1 MTYCSE
7 AESAKRSSEYKVKI
21 FDLLKRNGKQI
32 CVPKYYPTGKM
43 VFVKLQTALDDLP
56 TDRYGIRTEKSNDQV
71 DQFELMIV
79 PGRAFTTCGKRLGR
93 GGGL

>member
-1 MTYCSE
+1 
-7 AESAKRSSEYKVKI
+7 
-21 FDLLKRNGKQI
+21 
-32 CVPKYYPTGKM
+32 M

-56 TDRYGIRTEKSNDQV
+56 TDKYGIRTEESNDKI

-93 GGGL
+93 GGGNKISIF